1 MAQKTKEEVELL
13 KKQNGNLRISLATLK
28 NKPNKTE
35 LQTLYL
41 YDNAIHL
48 MYEKT
53 PGFAPVWENI
63 IKEAKANQAK
73 VDSGIIPWIR
83 KFIAP
88 NNTPNVKQLEEISTD
103 YEITNDK

>member
-1 MAQKTKEEVELL
+1 ME
-13 KKQNGNLRISLATLK
+13 ILATLK

-48 MYEKT
+48 MYEKA

-88 NNTPNVKQLEEISTD
+88 NNTPNIKQLEEISTD
-103 YEITNDK
+103 YKITNDK